1 MATRTIEYRDAVRE
15 AMTEEMR
22 KDPLIYLMA
31 YDIGEYGGEFRTS
44 TGMYEE
50 FGDRRVQDAPISE
63 NGIVGMAVGAAITG
77 CKPIIEIP
85 FMDFIPMCMDSIINQ
100 AAKFYY
106 TFAGQRG
113 VPLVVRTAMGGYIRA
128 AEQHSQCLENWFVH
142 VPGLKVIVPSTPYDA
157 KGMIKTAINDPDPVI
172 CVEHKNMYPMKG
184 EVPEEEYFIPLGKAD
199 IKREGSDVTV
209 IATSYMLHFS
219 LNVAQKLAAENI
231 SVEVVDPRSLVP
243 LDEDTI
249 LDSVKKTNKVVI
261 VHEAPVRGGWGGEMA
276 AVIAD
281 QAFDYLDAPIKRVG
295 AKNAPIPF
303 PGVLEEYVL
312 PSEADI
318 EGAIRS
324 IV

>member
-1 MATRTIEYRDAVRE
+1 MATRTIEYRQAVRE

-22 KDPLIYLMA
+22 RNPLIYLMA

-44 TGMYEE
+44 TGMYAE

-85 FMDFIPMCMDSIINQ
+85 FMDFIPMCMDSIVNQ
-100 AAKFYY
+100 AAKFCY

-113 VPLVVRTAMGGYIRA
+113 VPLVIRTAMGGYIRA
-128 AEQHSQCLENWFVH
+128 AEQHSQCLESWFAH
-142 VPGLKVIVPSTPYDA
+142 IPGLKVIIPSTPYDA
-157 KGMIKTAINDPDPVI
+157 KGLLKTAINDPDPVI

-209 IATSYMLHFS
+209 IATSYMVHFS
-219 LNVAQKLAAENI
+219 LNVARKLADENI

-249 LDSVKKTNKVVI
+249 LESVKKTNKAVI
-261 VHEAPVRGGWGGEMA
+261 VHEAPVRGGWGGELA

-295 AKNAPIPF
+295 AKNAPVPF

-324 IV
+324 IA